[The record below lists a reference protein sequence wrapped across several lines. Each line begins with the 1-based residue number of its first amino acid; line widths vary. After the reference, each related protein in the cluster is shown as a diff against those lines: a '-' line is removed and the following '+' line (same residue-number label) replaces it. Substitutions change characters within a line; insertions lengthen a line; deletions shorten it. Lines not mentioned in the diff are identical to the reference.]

1 MPPTLPEDPAPLA
14 GTDSPSWW
22 SNEQLTRVWGLI
34 GDRLERT
41 GLRPQGRI
49 RVDGLSR
56 PERHAISDLL
66 GRPVTASRV
75 VIDLAELDERLLLR
89 SGTGLLD
96 AAERVGH
103 HALIDRGAQ
112 RAARRAKVDQTHE
125 TAVTWLAAHPDLQWP
140 WWPAWIDMMRR
151 DGFLSRSQ

>member
-1 MPPTLPEDPAPLA
+1 MPTTPPENPVPRT
-14 GTDSPSWW
+14 GKEPPSWW
-22 SNEQLTRVWGLI
+22 GNDQLTRVWGLI

-56 PERHAISDLL
+56 PERHAVSDLL

-89 SGTGLLD
+89 SGTRLAD
-96 AAERVGH
+96 ATERV
-103 HALIDRGAQ
+103 
-112 RAARRAKVDQTHE
+112 
-125 TAVTWLAAHPDLQWP
+125 
-140 WWPAWIDMMRR
+140 
-151 DGFLSRSQ
+151 